1 MNRLDGEPAMRDVE
15 DELKH
20 FYETYED
27 IGVNIEANTAQIR
40 IREKGLGSAV
50 PATRLS
56 DGTLRFLALL
66 SILCHPKPPPLI
78 CIEEPELGLHPDIIP
93 AIARLLKSASERAQL
108 IVTTHSEALVDELDE
123 APESVVVC
131 ERYPE
136 TGTEFKRL
144 DREDIGLWLEKYR
157 LGELWAKGQ
166 IGGKRW

>member
-1 MNRLDGEPAMRDVE
+1 MGRNSEIRRPQPTDSLTDFLEEDFANLALVLNRLDGEPAMRDVE

-93 AIARLLKSASERAQL
+93 AIARLLE
-108 IVTTHSEALVDELDE
+108 I
-123 APESVVVC
+123 
-131 ERYPE
+131 
-136 TGTEFKRL
+136 RL
-144 DREDIGLWLEKYR
+144 
-157 LGELWAKGQ
+157 
-166 IGGKRW
+166 